1 MNTLLAGFSRV
12 NITPMMGIAVQGY
25 FKPRYAEGVLDE
37 LYVRALALQ
46 CGEDKAVLLSLDHCG
61 LVQAL
66 TDAFRQRVAE
76 ATGLSPDAIFVSASH
91 THTAPMLTAG
101 LDDPL
106 QQEYFQSVCHKLVD
120 AATFALQDLKPARM
134 GWGIGQAPNIAFVRR
149 YRMKDGSVRT
159 NPGVD
164 NPEILHPI
172 GNVDERVSVLRFDQ
186 EAGQSLVLI
195 HFSNHPDT
203 VGGSKISADWPGF
216 ACKTVEQILDN
227 TSCLFFN
234 GTMGD
239 VNHVNTHPRG
249 GYLNDMFMDFDDV
262 ARGYH
267 HARYMGRVVA
277 GGVLQAFDKVQYVD
291 VDSLR
296 FTQKVIHVPANVPT
310 AEELPEAR
318 HISQLHAE
326 GRDAELPYTGMQL
339 TTKVAASL
347 RMLRLEHGPD
357 TFDMRL
363 SGIALGNV
371 ALVGIPGQPFNATG
385 CQIKELKGW
394 DLIVPCSQTNGAE
407 GYYPTQ
413 DAYDE
418 GGYEAGSSP
427 FKAGVAEFIVREV
440 KTLLESL
447 K

>member
-1 MNTLLAGFSRV
+1 MNTLMAGFSRV
-12 NITPMMGIAVQGY
+12 NITPMMGISIQGY

-46 CGEDKAVLLSLDHCG
+46 CGEEKVVLLSLDHCG
-61 LVQAL
+61 LVQQL
-66 TDAFRQRVAE
+66 TDAFRNCVAQ
-76 ATGLSPDAIFVSASH
+76 ATGISPNAIFVSASH
-91 THTAPMLTAG
+91 THTAPTLTAN

-120 AATFALQDLKPARM
+120 AANFALQDLKPARM
-134 GWGIGQAPNIAFVRR
+134 GWGVGQAPNIAFVRR

-186 EAGQSLVLI
+186 DNGQSLVLI

-203 VGGSKISADWPGF
+203 VGGSKISADWPGM
-216 ACKTVEQILDN
+216 ACQTVEKTLDN

-262 ARGYH
+262 ARGYGH
-267 HARYMGRVVA
+267 TRYMGRVVA

-296 FTQKVIHVPANVPT
+296 FAQKVIHVPANVPSQ
-310 AEELPEAR
+310 EELPEAR
-318 HISQLHAE
+318 HICQLHAE
-326 GRDAELPYTGMQL
+326 GRNAELPYTGMQL
-339 TTKVAASL
+339 TTKVSAAL
-347 RMLRLEHGPD
+347 RMLRLEHGPES
-357 TFDMRL
+357 FGMRL

-385 CQIKELKGW
+385 CQIKELEGW

-427 FKAGVAEFIVREV
+427 FKAGVAEFIVQEV
-440 KTLLESL
+440 KSLLDTLR
-447 K
+447 